1 MFLPY
6 FWENNPEQVIIQEQ
20 TISVYVSFCLEKMHS
35 EANIKFLDH
44 SNTNLS
50 KHLNTSNLH
59 LSSFMVEVPIK

>member
-1 MFLPY
+1 MFLPC

-20 TISVYVSFCLEKMHS
+20 TISVYVSFCLEKMYS